1 MINSLLKKKS
11 VDYLI
16 MKSLSNEIIRL
27 LISFQI
33 CYDASTFLGG
43 FYIRFRNLAAGNR
56 VRSSIDA
63 DAAWLTDGVP
73 VHPEGVWWGWG
84 QSLWR
89 PVVPHQVWKTF
100 SRRTSLCVRSHC
112 HHKENDFA
120 WFVVTKL
127 EAQCPLKCQH
137 LQWAVTITITIQ
149 VSLMDYSGSA
159 QTLPFL

>member
-1 MINSLLKKKS
+1 MINSLLITKS

-43 FYIRFRNLAAGNR
+43 LYIRFRNLAAGNR

-73 VHPEGVWWGWG
+73 VHPEGV
-84 QSLWR
+84 
-89 PVVPHQVWKTF
+89 
-100 SRRTSLCVRSHC
+100 
-112 HHKENDFA
+112 
-120 WFVVTKL
+120 
-127 EAQCPLKCQH
+127 
-137 LQWAVTITITIQ
+137 
-149 VSLMDYSGSA
+149 
-159 QTLPFL
+159 